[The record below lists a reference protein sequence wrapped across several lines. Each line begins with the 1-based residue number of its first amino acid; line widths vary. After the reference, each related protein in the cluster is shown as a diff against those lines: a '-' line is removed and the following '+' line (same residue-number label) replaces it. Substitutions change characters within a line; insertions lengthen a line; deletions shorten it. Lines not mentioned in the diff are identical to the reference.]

1 MKTKICLVISGFF
14 WLAPV
19 HASQEQTSLSK
30 FVGQLVKAGEITM
43 ECARSE
49 KKASDLISVE
59 TIKLREKGADMLV
72 TGQNCACVGARV
84 CQQWLFQLT
93 GEEPRLIFGPS
104 QADGI
109 KPLTRITNGYKDI
122 KETYIG
128 GGGWTGV
135 YRFNGTK
142 YVPNK

>member
-1 MKTKICLVISGFF
+1 MRKSFCLAIAGLS
-14 WLAPV
+14 WLVPA
-19 HASQEQTSLSK
+19 HAGQEQISLSK
-30 FVGQLVKAGEITM
+30 FVEQLVKEKEITM

-59 TIKLREKGADMLV
+59 PIKLREQGTDMLV

-84 CQQWLFQLT
+84 CQQWIFQISGAEL
-93 GEEPRLIFGPS
+93 RLIFGPS

-109 KPLTRITNGYKDI
+109 APLKQTTNGYKNI

-128 GGGWTGV
+128 GGSWTGV
-135 YRFNGTK
+135 YRFNGSK
-142 YVPNK
+142 YVQKK